1 MSEQQQILQQV
12 QQPGTVPPI
21 PQPAAVQQPGTV
33 PPIPQPAT
41 VQQPGTVPPIPQPA
55 TVQQPGTVP
64 PIPQPAT
71 VQQPAAQQPQQANPY
86 QSIID
91 QQNAQIAALMAQN
104 NALNQQVT
112 QMVQGGAQFNQQAQQ
127 AQQTQQVG
135 QNWAY
140 HPQQQTAYPPVYG
153 GNDGMPLSLAT
164 DVDVSLESLAS
175 EIGKK
180 D

>member
-33 PPIPQPAT
+33 PPIPQPA
-41 VQQPGTVPPIPQPA
+41 A
-55 TVQQPGTVP
+55 
-64 PIPQPAT
+64 

-112 QMVQGGAQFNQQAQQ
+112 QMVQGGAQFNQQ
-127 AQQTQQVG
+127 QQTQPAQIHLG
-135 QNWAY
+135 QMSVQ
-140 HPQQQTAYPPVYG
+140 PVQQFPPVYG
-153 GNDGMPLSLAT
+153 GNDGMPLSLAA